1 MNANSVIRKLQRISL
16 AIFIVG
22 LVVFFVASSLYFSH
36 NQEWALGLLTYATVT
51 WFISLLIWLILK
63 CAE

>member
-36 NQEWALGLLTYATVT
+36 NQEWALSLLTFATVT